1 MSDRGFLLIDKP
13 SGLTSHDVVARVR
26 RAIGIRK
33 VGHAGTLDPLATG
46 LLVCGV
52 GPATKLMRFVQDLPK
67 EYVAQVRFGIATDS
81 LDADGEENF
90 RKPMTVTRED
100 LDAVIDGFVGLIDQ
114 VPPMVSALKVGGK
127 RLHELAREG
136 IEIERDA
143 RQVEIHSIQVLD
155 ARPAE
160 FSEAVIRVV
169 CAKGTYVRVLADDIA
184 KALGGRAHLTAL
196 RRLRT
201 GHLSVDRA
209 VTVDRL
215 AELGEEGNWQS
226 VLLSPSQALESLP
239 ECPLHS
245 GLAGRVSN
253 GARLTL
259 ADVPGDWTDGQTYRM
274 TDSAGELLA
283 VYRLSAGIFAPE
295 VVLP

>member
-67 EYVAQVRFGIATDS
+67 EYVAQLRFGIATDS
-81 LDADGEENF
+81 LDADGEETS
-90 RKPMTVTRED
+90 RQPMTVTKED
-100 LDAVIDGFVGLIDQ
+100 LDAVIGDFVGLIDQ

-155 ARPAE
+155 VRPAE

-184 KALGGRAHLTAL
+184 KALGGRAHLAAL

-209 VTVDRL
+209 VTIERL
-215 AELGEEGNWQS
+215 AQLGEDGSWTS
-226 VLLSPSQALESLP
+226 VLMSPSQALESLQ
-239 ECPLHS
+239 ECPLHP
-245 GLAGRVSN
+245 GLADRVRN

-259 ADVPGDWTDGQTYRM
+259 GDVPGEWTDGQTYRM

-283 VYRLSAGIFAPE
+283 VYRLSAGTFSSE